1 MRAAVAYGAV
11 ARNVALKLKY
21 GRRPGIA
28 KTLAALMRRHL
39 QDLDEDAIIA
49 PVPLHRWRIW
59 RRGYNQAALIASS
72 LARPEGRTCRL
83 DLLHRKRATPSM
95 RGLGRNERARVV
107 SGAFEVRAQARGL
120 VDGRTVV
127 LVDDIY
133 TSGAT
138 ANACARALKRA
149 GAAQVNILCW
159 ARVVAGGER

>member
-1 MRAAVAYGAV
+1 
-11 ARNVALKLKY
+11 
-21 GRRPGIA
+21 
-28 KTLAALMRRHL
+28 
-39 QDLDEDAIIA
+39 
-49 PVPLHRWRIW
+49 
-59 RRGYNQAALIASS
+59 
-72 LARPEGRTCRL
+72 
-83 DLLHRKRATPSM
+83 M

-107 SGAFEVRAQARGL
+107 SGAFEVRAQGRGL

-159 ARVVAGGER
+159 ARVVAGDER